1 MLRTRTLPRVSEA
14 THASLTAYAEG
25 HSIYLADAIEAAARC
40 LDLRMVLEDLLTG
53 ELAHLADGEQCTLI
67 RLKQALAA
75 TAVSPPPRASHPPAP
90 ARRSAH

>member
-1 MLRTRTLPRVSEA
+1 MPRTRTLPRVSEA

-25 HSIYLADAIEAAARC
+25 HSIYLADAVEVAARC
-40 LDLRMVLEDLLTG
+40 LDLRRVLEDLLTG

-75 TAVSPPPRASHPPAP
+75 TASPPPHEPAP
-90 ARRSAH
+90 APRGRCGEA